1 MRETSSTG
9 STTYP
14 ERPEVEWGVATAM
27 FELFR
32 GFEARQEG
40 AAKTNKLHPTDFA
53 CIGYLDE
60 ATGPVSAKQIVSYL
74 RLTSGSGTALLDRLE
89 KVGLITRL
97 PNPEDRRGVL
107 VQLNRDVAQDTLRH
121 HRQNRQ
127 RFREALAQFSEPELS
142 TVVRFLG
149 VINEAW
155 KRAEKD
161 CPPDAPGK

>member
-1 MRETSSTG
+1 MPDTSSTG
-9 STTYP
+9 STDQSLRS
-14 ERPEVEWGVATAM
+14 EIEWGVATAM

-32 GFEARQEG
+32 GFEVRREG
-40 AAKTNKLHPTDFA
+40 AAKNMKLHPTDFA

-89 KVGLITRL
+89 KSGLISRL

-107 VQLNRDVAQDTLRH
+107 VQLNRDAARDMLRH

-127 RFREALAQFSEPELS
+127 RFREAIEPFSDAELS

-155 KRAEKD
+155 KQGTEE
-161 CPPDAPGK
+161 CPPQDPAK